1 MQEKDMDV
9 KRSEWREE
17 LEARRAEEEKQ
28 VDKYIL
34 YFALASLLL
43 AICAIKWG
51 HMLGVCGFL
60 ANVQIY
66 QYFKRNY
73 CVVEKLGLDM
83 KVFALIAG
91 VSYILAIFVPFFI
104 EYAVFVGNGFM
115 ASMMQ
120 TIYGI
125 ATLCVILNTV
135 YICVYLYGV
144 RK

>member
-1 MQEKDMDV
+1 MQNKDMDV
-9 KRSEWREE
+9 QRAEWREE
-17 LEARRAEEEKQ
+17 LEAIRAEEEKQ
-28 VDKYIL
+28 VDKYII

-83 KVFALIAG
+83 KVFALVAG
-91 VSYILAIFVPFFI
+91 VSYIFTIFMSIFI
-104 EYAVFVGNGFM
+104 EYAVIIEHS
-115 ASMMQ
+115 ATSIMQ